1 MTDREKAIVEAFT
14 GVCMLTGEKRS
25 VFNKYVNEVMGK
37 PIYTHEFAYNHI
49 QEELKE
55 KSKDDFIKLCKETT
69 LNYHSGMTLGEF
81 AAAVR
86 HDVYVKIELR
96 NTKNKEICTCDDNS
110 PVIDVYADCEVID
123 WWSVKD
129 NGRVIV
135 HIDDTPVMGKLE
147 KEVEDGTH
155 QEV

>member
-55 KSKDDFIKLCKETT
+55 KSKDDFVKLCRETT
-69 LNYHSGMTLGEF
+69 QNDHSGMTLGEF
-81 AAAVR
+81 AGAVIDPI
-86 HDVYVKIELR
+86 DVDIELR
-96 NTKNKEICTCDDNS
+96 DADNYLICTCRNNS
-110 PVIDVYADCEVID
+110 SAIAVYGKCKVID

-129 NGRVIV
+129 DGRVIV
-135 HIDDTPVMGKLE
+135 HIDDSEVME
-147 KEVEDGTH
+147 CIARNVEAKPS
-155 QEV
+155 

>member
-55 KSKDDFIKLCKETT
+55 KSKDDFVKLCKETT
-69 LNYHSGMTLGEF
+69 LNDHSGMTLGEF
-81 AAAVR
+81 AGAVIDPI
-86 HDVYVKIELR
+86 DVDMELR
-96 NTKNKEICTCDDNS
+96 DADNYLICTCRNNS
-110 PVIDVYADCEVID
+110 SAIEVYSKCKVID

-135 HIDDTPVMGKLE
+135 HIDDSEVMRCIAGNVEGK
-147 KEVEDGTH
+147 
-155 QEV
+155 Q